1 MTTADVD
8 IPRHSIVG
16 DRRFKYGIIA
26 PAIFVLLLVGLFP
39 ILYSAVV
46 SFQNITMLDTDT
58 SWYGFG
64 HYARLFRDS
73 RLWGSILHTAVITVI
88 ALPLEL
94 FLGLLM
100 AQLFLDKM
108 PGKQIFVAFLLIPTI
123 VSPIVAGS
131 MWRLMFDDRFGP
143 INQIIKAVVGWFGG
157 EYEPILWI
165 VKSQWVYPAIIIT
178 EVWEWTPFMFLILLA
193 ALSNVNRD
201 LVEAAEIDGASFWQI
216 FVNISLPAIWPVM
229 IIALIIRALD
239 LVRLFDI
246 VWQITRGGPGNLT
259 ETISIYMYL
268 RGFQQFDTS
277 YTGAMIFLT
286 VLLLSVIVIFA
297 LRRVEIAR

>member
-1 MTTADVD
+1 MTTTADLP
-8 IPRHSIVG
+8 PRHAILG
-16 DRRFKYGIIA
+16 DRRFRYGIIA

-39 ILYSAVV
+39 VLYSLVV
-46 SFQNITMLDTDT
+46 SFQNITMLEEDT

-73 RLWGSILHTAVITVI
+73 RLWGSILHTAIITVI

-94 FLGLLM
+94 FLGLIM
-100 AQLFLDKM
+100 AQLFLEKM
-108 PGKQIFVAFLLIPTI
+108 PGKQVFIALLLIPTI

-143 INQIIKAVVGWFGG
+143 INQIIGWIAG
-157 EYEPILWI
+157 EHITILWI
-165 VKSQWVYPAIIIT
+165 VKANWVYPAIIIT

-201 LVEAAEIDGASFWQI
+201 LVDAAEIDGASFWQI